1 MKKLIKNARL
11 EVSYDYDD
19 NQFVTKTNTEI
30 FDILIENGVIT
41 KIDKNINCR
50 DASIIDAKKQ
60 LIIPAFK
67 EMHTHL
73 DKTYFGGEWIA
84 PMPAENGVFSRIK
97 EEEVL
102 LKDLESVTE
111 ERARHLINHYIS
123 LGHTHIR
130 THVNVDPTVG
140 LSHVKLITNLLKEY
154 DEMITYEIVA
164 FPQHGLYRN
173 GEEFIALFEEVL
185 SLGVTHV
192 GGLDPAMVDK
202 NIHQS
207 LNTIVSL
214 AQKYDLGIDI
224 HLHDADTLGLF
235 EIHHLLDLVEQYDF
249 TNNITISHAFA
260 LAGISNKELQDL
272 SKRLSKHNVLIA
284 STIAIGE
291 APITLPIFD
300 LNQYGVKVA
309 VVHDSLIDH
318 WSPFGS
324 GDTIR
329 KLNAL
334 AQRFGLIDEYSL
346 SQTLKFS
353 NGGINLLDEKGQM
366 MWPKV
371 GDEANLLL
379 VDAVSSA
386 HMIARRAPIS
396 TVISKGNIL
405 IEKELTLKGAYL
417 G

>member
-1 MKKLIKNARL
+1 MNQLIKNVRL
-11 EVSYDYDD
+11 EVSYNYDD
-19 NQFVTKTNTEI
+19 NQIVTKTNTEI
-30 FDILIENGVIT
+30 FDVLIKNGVIS
-41 KIDKNINCR
+41 KIDKNIDCR
-50 DASIIDAKKQ
+50 DATIIDAKQQ
-60 LIIPAFK
+60 LMIPAFK

-84 PMPAENGVFSRIK
+84 PMPAEDGVFSRIK

-111 ERARHLINHYIS
+111 ERARHLIKHYIS

-140 LSHVKLITNLLKEY
+140 ISHVELITKLLKEY
-154 DEMITYEIVA
+154 DDVITYEIVA

-173 GEEFIALFEEVL
+173 GQDFITLFEQAL

-207 LNTIVSL
+207 LDTIVSL
-214 AQKYDLGIDI
+214 AKKYDLGIDI

-249 TNNITISHAFA
+249 TNNITLSHVFA
-260 LAGISNKELQDL
+260 LAGISDEELKKL
-272 SKRLSKHNVLIA
+272 SERMKKHNVLIA
-284 STIAIGE
+284 STVAIGE

-300 LNQYGVKVA
+300 LGRYGVKVA

-334 AQRFGLIDEYSL
+334 AQRFGLIDEYNL

-379 VDAVSSA
+379 VDAISSA

-396 TVISKGNIL
+396 TVISRGNIL
-405 IEKELTLKGAYL
+405 KAEELELKGGYW